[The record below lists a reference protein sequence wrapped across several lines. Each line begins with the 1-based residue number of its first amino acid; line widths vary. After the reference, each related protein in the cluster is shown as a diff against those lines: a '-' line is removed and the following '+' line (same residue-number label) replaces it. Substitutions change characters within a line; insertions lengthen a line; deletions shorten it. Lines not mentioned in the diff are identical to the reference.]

1 MFADHSCY
9 ALLEKGVIIIDM
21 RMKYVR
27 PVALGTALAL
37 GYGVVKLGLNEEKEH
52 IGSIGS
58 IPASP
63 NIAMYSSTATVSVLS
78 PAAALDGPGL
88 AKPTDRLYHVY
99 INVG

>member
-1 MFADHSCY
+1 
-9 ALLEKGVIIIDM
+9 M

-52 IGSIGS
+52 IGSIAS

-63 NIAMYSSTATVSVLS
+63 NIAMYSNTASVTVFS
-78 PAAALDGPGL
+78 PTILDGPGL
-88 AKPTDRLYHVY
+88 ALSADGLHHVY